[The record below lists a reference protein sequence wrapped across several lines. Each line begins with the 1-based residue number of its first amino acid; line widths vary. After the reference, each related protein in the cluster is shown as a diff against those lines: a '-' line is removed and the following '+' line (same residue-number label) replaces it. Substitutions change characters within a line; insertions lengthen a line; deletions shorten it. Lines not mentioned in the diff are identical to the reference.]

1 MVCGSNYKDN
11 LRRMKIKT
19 ILISQP
25 KPETEKSPYFDISKK
40 YNVKIDFR
48 PFIQVEGIPA
58 KELRRA
64 KVDLCSHTAII
75 FNSRVAI
82 DHYFRVLEELKISIN
97 DEWKYFCYSE
107 SIAFYLQKY
116 IIYRKRK
123 IFYGNGRF
131 NDLMES
137 IKRFPNEN
145 YLVPLSE
152 VHKNEIPFSLDKANI
167 KYSKAILYKTVSAD
181 LSDLS
186 DVNYDVLV
194 FFSPAGV
201 SSLLHNFP
209 DFSQNG
215 TCIGAFG
222 TATAKAVE
230 DLNLRLDLC
239 APTPETPSMTAA
251 LEEFI
256 KIRNK

>member
-1 MVCGSNYKDN
+1 
-11 LRRMKIKT
+11 MKIKSV
-19 ILISQP
+19 LISQP

-48 PFIQVEGIPA
+48 PFVQVKGIPA
-58 KELRRA
+58 KDVRRS

-75 FNSRVAI
+75 FNSRTAI
-82 DHYFRVLEELKISIN
+82 DHYFRVLNELKININ

-107 SIAFYLQKY
+107 SIALYLQKY
-116 IIYRKRK
+116 ITYRKRK
-123 IFYGNGRF
+123 IFFGNGTF
-131 NDLMES
+131 NELMES
-137 IKRFPNEN
+137 IKRFPEEN

-152 VHKNEIPFSLDKANI
+152 VHKPEIPIGLDKANI

-181 LSDLS
+181 LSDLE
-186 DVNYDVLV
+186 DINYDVLV

-201 SSLLHNFP
+201 NSLLHNFP
-209 DFSQNG
+209 NFEQNG

-222 TATAKAVE
+222 TATAKTVK
-230 DLNLRLDLC
+230 DLKLRLDLC
-239 APTPETPSMTAA
+239 APSPESPSMTAA

-256 KIRNK
+256 KTRNK

>member
-1 MVCGSNYKDN
+1 
-11 LRRMKIKT
+11 MKIKSV
-19 ILISQP
+19 LISQP

-48 PFIQVEGIPA
+48 PFVQVKGIPA
-58 KELRRA
+58 KDVRRS

-75 FNSRVAI
+75 FNSRTAI
-82 DHYFRVLEELKISIN
+82 DHYFRVLNELKININ

-107 SIAFYLQKY
+107 SIALYLQKY
-116 IIYRKRK
+116 ITYRKRK
-123 IFYGNGRF
+123 IFFGNGTF

-137 IKRFPNEN
+137 IKRFPEEN

-152 VHKNEIPFSLDKANI
+152 VHKPEIPIGLDKANI

-181 LSDLS
+181 LSDLE
-186 DVNYDVLV
+186 DINYDVLV

-201 SSLLHNFP
+201 NSLLHNFQNF
-209 DFSQNG
+209 DQNG
-215 TCIGAFG
+215 ICIGAFG
-222 TATAKAVE
+222 AATAKTVK
-230 DLNLRLDLC
+230 DLKLRLDLC
-239 APTPETPSMTAA
+239 APSPESPSMTAA

-256 KIRNK
+256 KTRNK

>member
-1 MVCGSNYKDN
+1 
-11 LRRMKIKT
+11 MKIKSV
-19 ILISQP
+19 LISQP

-48 PFIQVEGIPA
+48 PFVQVKGIPA
-58 KELRRA
+58 KDVRRS

-75 FNSRVAI
+75 FNSRTAI
-82 DHYFRVLEELKISIN
+82 DHYFRVLNELKININ

-107 SIAFYLQKY
+107 SIALYLQKY
-116 IIYRKRK
+116 ITYRKRK
-123 IFYGNGRF
+123 IFFGNGTF

-137 IKRFPNEN
+137 IKRFPEEN

-152 VHKNEIPFSLDKANI
+152 VHKPEIPIGLDKANI

-181 LSDLS
+181 LSDLE
-186 DVNYDVLV
+186 DINYDVLV

-201 SSLLHNFP
+201 NSLLHNFP
-209 DFSQNG
+209 NFEQNG

-222 TATAKAVE
+222 TATAKTVK
-230 DLNLRLDLC
+230 DLKLRLDLC
-239 APTPETPSMTAA
+239 APSPESPSMTAA

-256 KIRNK
+256 KTRNK

>member
-1 MVCGSNYKDN
+1 
-11 LRRMKIKT
+11 MKIKSV
-19 ILISQP
+19 LISQP

-48 PFIQVEGIPA
+48 PFVQVKGIPA
-58 KELRRA
+58 KDVRRS

-75 FNSRVAI
+75 FNSRTAI
-82 DHYFRVLEELKISIN
+82 DHYFRVLNELKININ

-107 SIAFYLQKY
+107 SIALYLQKY
-116 IIYRKRK
+116 ITYRKRK
-123 IFYGNGRF
+123 IFFGNGTF

-137 IKRFPNEN
+137 IKRFPEEN

-152 VHKNEIPFSLDKANI
+152 VHKPEIPIGLDKANI

-181 LSDLS
+181 LSDLE
-186 DVNYDVLV
+186 DINYDVLV

-201 SSLLHNFP
+201 NSLLHNFP
-209 DFSQNG
+209 NFEQNG

-222 TATAKAVE
+222 AATAKTVK
-230 DLNLRLDLC
+230 DLKLRLDLC
-239 APTPETPSMTAA
+239 APSPESPSMTAA

-256 KIRNK
+256 KTRNK

>member
-1 MVCGSNYKDN
+1 
-11 LRRMKIKT
+11 MKIKSV
-19 ILISQP
+19 LISQP

-48 PFIQVEGIPA
+48 PFVQVKGIPA
-58 KELRRA
+58 KDVRRS

-75 FNSRVAI
+75 FNSRTAI
-82 DHYFRVLEELKISIN
+82 DHYFRVLNELKININ

-107 SIAFYLQKY
+107 SIALYLQKY
-116 IIYRKRK
+116 ITYRKRK
-123 IFYGNGRF
+123 IFFGNGTF

-137 IKRFPNEN
+137 IKRFPEEN

-152 VHKNEIPFSLDKANI
+152 VHKPEIPIGLDKANI

-181 LSDLS
+181 LSDLE
-186 DVNYDVLV
+186 DINYDVLV

-201 SSLLHNFP
+201 NSLLHNFP
-209 DFSQNG
+209 NFEQNG

-222 TATAKAVE
+222 TATAKAVK
-230 DLNLRLDLC
+230 DLKLRLDLC
-239 APTPETPSMTAA
+239 APSPESPSMTAA

-256 KIRNK
+256 KTRNK